1 VTGTAGAPSGPP
13 GSLRAGFIGLGSQ
26 GGGMARRQIACGI
39 PTTLWAR
46 RPEVLAAF
54 PGAAVAATP
63 AELAAASD
71 VVSICVVDDD
81 GVDAVLGG
89 PDGVLAGLAPG
100 AVVAVHSTV
109 HPDSCRRWADE
120 LAAVGASLLDAPV
133 SGGGAVAEE
142 GRLLVLVGG
151 EPDAVERARPALA
164 TYGDPVVHLGPV
176 GAGQLAKLVNNV
188 VFTAHLALAEDALA
202 LARGLGLDAL
212 ALLDVLQR
220 GSGASFAAS
229 VVVRQGSGLLMR
241 DIAGPLLRKDVSI
254 IDALAAS
261 VGAPVG
267 ALVDVADRLL
277 ALMGH
282 ERSAAAAVP
291 VTPDR

>member
-1 VTGTAGAPSGPP
+1 MSEHDEPSPP
-13 GSLRAGFIGLGSQ
+13 LLRGGFIGLGSQ

-46 RPEVLAAF
+46 RPEVLADF
-54 PGAAVAATP
+54 PGAAGVGTP

-71 VVSICVVDDD
+71 VVSICVVDDA

-89 PDGVLAGLAPG
+89 PDGVLAGLTPG

-109 HPDSCRRWADE
+109 HPDSCRRWADDV
-120 LAAVGASLLDAPV
+120 AAAGGTFLDAPV

-142 GRLLVLVGG
+142 GRLLVFVGG
-151 EPDAVERARPALA
+151 DAAAVERARPVLA

-202 LARGLGLDAL
+202 LAAGLGLDAR
-212 ALLDVLQR
+212 ALLEVLQR

-229 VVVRQGSGLLMR
+229 VIVRQGSAQPMR
-241 DIAGPLLRKDVSI
+241 EVAGPLLRKDVGI
-254 IDALAAS
+254 IDALAAG

-267 ALVDVADRLL
+267 ALVEVADRLL
-277 ALMGH
+277 ALLGQ
-282 ERSAAAAVP
+282 ERDGSP
-291 VTPDR
+291 SR